1 MELSFLTNNP
11 TPWQAICCTRQAPN
25 ARSNTRWSHPN
36 IEVASVA
43 VKEIS
48 FHRTACFFFEK
59 TLAFCFFL
67 HIFRTKSEELASEA
81 PVLM

>member
-1 MELSFLTNNP
+1 
-11 TPWQAICCTRQAPN
+11 
-25 ARSNTRWSHPN
+25 
-36 IEVASVA
+36 VA

-48 FHRTACFFFEK
+48 FPRTAWFFFEK
-59 TLAFCFFL
+59 TLAFLFFL